1 MALHLSARVAWHMNG
16 WDGRI
21 CRDPASNTYCVGPAS
36 YPFGFISEARDLDWE
51 QANAGRCCMELG
63 RMPPCMYSVNAFGP
77 HELSAHADPP
87 DCFGKGSRRRSWTLP
102 ASTVCVWPYDG
113 MYNAEGVRSGDGF
126 AYDERLERAREFWSR
141 IEPDRSLIVY
151 YANHS
156 NPFSE
161 EDARRYVIVGM
172 SRVKAVGEIMFYEGC
187 SESVPQKYGGGFVW
201 QLPVTSHYPDQ
212 GVRLPYHLYLDQPDL
227 LEVPGVLRDAEESR
241 QERVCFFRRKT
252 APSDHISRASLR
264 AGSPGRFDPIRPRE
278 RSASRPC
285 CSRCR

>member
-21 CRDPASNTYCVGPAS
+21 CPDPASNTYCVGPAS
-36 YPFGFISEARDLDWE
+36 YPLGFISEARDLDWE

-77 HELSAHADPP
+77 HELSAHAEPP

-102 ASTVCVWPYDG
+102 ASTVCLWPYDE
-113 MYNAEGVRSGDGF
+113 MYNAEGVRKGDGF
-126 AYDERLERAREFWSR
+126 DYDRRLERAREFWSR

-187 SESVPQKYGGGFVW
+187 SESVRQRYGGGFVW

-212 GVRLPYHLYLDQPDL
+212 GFRLPYHLYLDQPDL
-227 LEVPGVLRDAEESR
+227 LARFLCVPENARNFKYASR
-241 QERVCFFRRKT
+241 QF
-252 APSDHISRASLR
+252 SDDEALVLV
-264 AGSPGRFDPIRPRE
+264 E
-278 RSASRPC
+278 QLL
-285 CSRCR
+285 